1 MPRYEAM
8 YILQPTLTDEEL
20 EQAVTQ
26 FEETLRT
33 QGVEDLVTER
43 RGKRR
48 LAYEIQKNKEGIYV
62 QMNYSANGVI
72 NAELE
77 RAFRLNEQVLRHTVF
92 REAEA

>member
-20 EQAVTQ
+20 EVAVTQ

-48 LAYEIQKNKEGIYV
+48 LAYEIQKNKEGIYI
-62 QMNYSANGVI
+62 QMNYTANGTI
-72 NAELE
+72 NVELE
-77 RAFRLNEQVLRHTVF
+77 RAFRLSEQVLRHVVF
-92 REAEA
+92 REEA